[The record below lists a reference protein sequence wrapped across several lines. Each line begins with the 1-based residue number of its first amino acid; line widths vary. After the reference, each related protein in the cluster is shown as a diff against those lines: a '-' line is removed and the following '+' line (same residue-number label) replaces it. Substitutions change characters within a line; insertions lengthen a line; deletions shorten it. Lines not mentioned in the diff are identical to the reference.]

1 MSDMTTGAQS
11 STLLQTGQRFIQTNQ
26 AAKVLLVND
35 QVKIPHGYCHNL
47 VVDTRKYTS
56 SSGLS
61 QGLSQGPSNG
71 QTQGSD
77 GCTWG
82 LESPMSCLKNGF
94 NPSDLEG
101 VKSPDLKKIQQA
113 MMVGNSIR
121 TIHCDEK
128 ELSSPMT
135 LRGFSG
141 LMGLKFGKDGDLGQS
156 MHSELESFDG
166 GNTFGR
172 QSGRGMNLTKTR
184 NMVFGSPGSPELHL
198 DTEEDDRRQR
208 TDSRYLEPM
217 SAGTT
222 SRKTSKYATPVHRG
236 SGKHSSPYDYL
247 SVSGSNIRDFS
258 LDLYRQKTEEQTSS
272 SEREVPKPDYKTL
285 KVQTG

>member
-11 STLLQTGQRFIQTNQ
+11 SNLLQTGQRFIQTNQ

-35 QVKIPHGYCHNL
+35 PVKITHGYSHNL

-61 QGLSQGPSNG
+61 LGQSQGPSNG

-82 LESPMSCLKNGF
+82 LESPMSCLKSGF

-172 QSGRGMNLTKTR
+172 QYGRGMNLTKTR
-184 NMVFGSPGSPELHL
+184 NMVWGSPGSPELHL
-198 DTEEDDRRQR
+198 ETEEDDRRQR
-208 TDSRYLEPM
+208 TESRYQEPM

-222 SRKTSKYATPVHRG
+222 SRKTSKYATPLHRG
-236 SGKHSSPYDYL
+236 SAGHSSPYDYL

-272 SEREVPKPDYKTL
+272 SEREVPKPDHKTL